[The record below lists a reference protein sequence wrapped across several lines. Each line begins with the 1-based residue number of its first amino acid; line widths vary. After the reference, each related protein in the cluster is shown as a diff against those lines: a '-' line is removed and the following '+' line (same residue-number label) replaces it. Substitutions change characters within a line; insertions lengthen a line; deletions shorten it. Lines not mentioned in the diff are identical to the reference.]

1 MKLDI
6 DKTNCISIVT
16 PRPES
21 QYKRKKGVKM
31 EMGKSVPICNT
42 QHCKADV
49 VRLTVGS
56 TPVIKYTDQR
66 LYNC

>member
-1 MKLDI
+1 
-6 DKTNCISIVT
+6 
-16 PRPES
+16 
-21 QYKRKKGVKM
+21 M
-31 EMGKSVPICNT
+31 EMGKSIPICNT

-49 VRLTVGS
+49 ERLIVDS

>member
-1 MKLDI
+1 
-6 DKTNCISIVT
+6 
-16 PRPES
+16 
-21 QYKRKKGVKM
+21 M

-42 QHCKADV
+42 LQRKADV
-49 VRLTVGS
+49 ERLIAGS

>member
-1 MKLDI
+1 MKLGI
-6 DKTNCISIVT
+6 DKTNYISIVA
-16 PRPES
+16 PHPES

-31 EMGKSVPICNT
+31 EVGKSVPICIT
-42 QHCKADV
+42 LQRKADV
-49 VRLTVGS
+49 ERLIVSS

>member
-6 DKTNCISIVT
+6 DETNYISIVA

-42 QHCKADV
+42 PQRKADV
-49 VRLTVGS
+49 ERLIIGS
-56 TPVIKYTDQR
+56 TPVIRYTDQR